1 MNSSFIKGM
10 AFKSST
16 LSVRVMAITGI
27 PITPQ
32 EKTMENLRI
41 LRIQIKKFPIQ
52 PIPATILTQ
61 AMKSPFQ
68 ANKTP

>member
-1 MNSSFIKGM
+1 
-10 AFKSST
+10 
-16 LSVRVMAITGI
+16 MAITGI